1 MILNDFGTVSI
12 TSLSL
17 IIAQSTRYHIL
28 SALPSLHRLKNRLW
42 YSWSACWGGRVRF
55 IFGLELWDIL
65 HVWHTCLTTIH
76 SASVHAL
83 LPFEF
88 YLQLQSSI
96 DSWCFEITF
105 WSRTANS
112 GKHTANENSGLITI
126 GVSNNLW
133 EVSTQGF
140 GGIDA
145 IQNNCPNELCN
156 ITRMLDCNSEKKRMW
171 LKTHRKNWSRTL
183 WSLILLVKDALTSY
197 LIDQGR
203 FDVLSYWSWTLWRL
217 IFLFLDALKFHL
229 IVLGRFEVL
238 SCWSRTLWRLIFL
251 LKDAMKSNLIGQGHF
266 EVLPYWS
273 RSLWRLILSVKDAL
287 KSYLIDQG
295 RFDVLSYCSRTL
307 WSLLLLVKDA
317 LKSYLIDEGRFEIL
331 SYWSRTL

>member
-1 MILNDFGTVSI
+1 M
-12 TSLSL
+12 
-17 IIAQSTRYHIL
+17 
-28 SALPSLHRLKNRLW
+28 
-42 YSWSACWGGRVRF
+42 
-55 IFGLELWDIL
+55 
-65 HVWHTCLTTIH
+65 
-76 SASVHAL
+76 HAL

-229 IVLGRFEVL
+229 IVSDALKSYLVDRGRFDVL
-238 SCWSRTLWRLIFL
+238 SFCSRTLWSLI
-251 LKDAMKSNLIGQGHF
+251 
-266 EVLPYWS
+266 
-273 RSLWRLILSVKDAL
+273 SLVKDTL

-295 RFDVLSYCSRTL
+295 RSDVLSYQSRTL
-307 WSLLLLVKDA
+307 WRLILLFSDA
-317 LKSYLIDEGRFEIL
+317 LKSSFIGQGRFEVL
-331 SYWSRTL
+331 PYWWRTLWDLILLVSNPLKSYLFGLGRFAAFLFYDASTVFWSSCLVS